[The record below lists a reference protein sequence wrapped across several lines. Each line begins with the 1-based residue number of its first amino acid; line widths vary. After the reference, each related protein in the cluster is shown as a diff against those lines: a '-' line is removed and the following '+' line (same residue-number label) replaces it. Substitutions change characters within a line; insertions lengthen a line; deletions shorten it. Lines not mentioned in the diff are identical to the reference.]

1 MPKYITSTTTTD
13 FKQQTSSQMEK
24 EPRGVLN
31 KLNQLFSQN
40 EPVMGYG
47 DNVVVPAS
55 PPVLNKRRVVPA
67 FNSYNYDYYDD
78 GQNNRQNLVQNT
90 NKNGFQDI
98 GNIDYSIGGNIRN
111 NGNNIGNNGII
122 GNNGYQQQANMPRQ
136 IRPFVNNNIGGNFGG
151 NFGGTGIGNGGY
163 GNTGYGNTGYG
174 NTGYAGNNVGYSNF
188 GNPFG
193 YLNQAFGYCVEDTV
207 SLPVAVAAVGGVGLM
222 GYLLLQQVWS
232 EGGRRKRSFGIEDKT
247 SDWYTRGI
255 IRSISL
261 LIFGF
266 QLWYTWDD
274 TWYYIQ
280 KGT

>member
-1 MPKYITSTTTTD
+1 
-13 FKQQTSSQMEK
+13 
-24 EPRGVLN
+24 
-31 KLNQLFSQN
+31 
-40 EPVMGYG
+40 MGYG

-55 PPVLNKRRVVPA
+55 PPVLNRRRVVPT

-78 GQNNRQNLVQNT
+78 GQNNRLNQVQNT

-98 GNIDYSIGGNIRN
+98 GNIDYSIGNFGN
-111 NGNNIGNNGII
+111 NGNIGNNGII
-122 GNNGYQQQANMPRQ
+122 GNNGYQQQLNLPRQ
-136 IRPFVNNNIGGNFGG
+136 IRPFVNNNPGGNFGG
-151 NFGGTGIGNGGY
+151 NFGFGGTGYGTGIGNGYG
-163 GNTGYGNTGYG
+163 GNTGYGN
-174 NTGYAGNNVGYSNF
+174 NVGYNF

-193 YLNQAFGYCVEDTV
+193 YLGQAFGYCVEDTV

-232 EGGRRKRSFGIEDKT
+232 EGGRRKRSYTMEDK
-247 SDWYTRGI
+247 YRGI
-255 IRSISL
+255 IRSITL

-280 KGT
+280 NGTYKYCNLTITRHRDSSGW

>member
-1 MPKYITSTTTTD
+1 MPKDISTTTTD
-13 FKQQTSSQMEK
+13 FTKQQSTSQLDK

-31 KLNQLFSQN
+31 KLNRLFSQN

-47 DNVVVPAS
+47 DNVVVPVS
-55 PPVLNKRRVVPA
+55 PPVLNRRRIVPA

-78 GQNNRQNLVQNT
+78 AGQNNNRQNLVVQNNM

-98 GNIDYSIGGNIRN
+98 GNIDYSF
-111 NGNNIGNNGII
+111 GNNIGNNNNGII
-122 GNNGYQQQANMPRQ
+122 ANNGYQQQVNLPRQ
-136 IRPFVNNNIGGNFGG
+136 IRPFVNNNQNFGG
-151 NFGGTGIGNGGY
+151 NFGFGGTGYGTGIGNGY
-163 GNTGYGNTGYG
+163 GNTGYGNNLGY
-174 NTGYAGNNVGYSNF
+174 NF
-188 GNPFG
+188 GNPLG

-232 EGGRRKRSFGIEDKT
+232 EGGRRRKKRSLENKPDI
-247 SDWYTRGI
+247 WYARGI